1 MNPLEKIRKAKEL
14 VEEAESDIMQ
24 KIGSVPYEL
33 GHAIVKLEHAEQR
46 LAKDITV
53 DDYQEPQSEESASS
67 LPEEDFSG
75 VEDFEENELPED
87 LQHFDEIEEQ
97 EEETSDFYDEDL

>member
-1 MNPLEKIRKAKEL
+1 MNPLEKIKKAKEL

-24 KIGSVPYEL
+24 KVGSVPYEL
-33 GHAIVKLEHAEQR
+33 GHAIVKLEQAEQR
-46 LAKDITV
+46 LAKDISV
-53 DDYQEPQSEESASS
+53 DDYKEPQPEESPTPSSEE
-67 LPEEDFSG
+67 EYSG

>member
-24 KIGSVPYEL
+24 KVGSVPYEL
-33 GHAIVKLEHAEQR
+33 GHAILKLEQAEQR

-53 DDYQEPQSEESASS
+53 DDYEEPKTSEIPINH
-67 LPEEDFSG
+67 PEEEYSG
-75 VEDFEENELPED
+75 AEDFEENELPEE
-87 LQHFDEIEEQ
+87 LQHFDEIEEL